1 MFTATEVQPARIIE
15 TRLSVIRRR
24 MQFDL
29 FLNQLARFGFWG
41 LILVG
46 ILLILNRFFPLPFP
60 MSLAI
65 PLPIAIGF
73 FTALCVSLLRRTD
86 IFAVARRVD
95 NRLNLKE
102 RLSTALDAS
111 KHGQSEDDLV
121 RLQTEDAAHVA
132 RAIVPAASF
141 PYTSP
146 PMLKWIPLAL
156 LLIASAFVIPR
167 MYEMPPPLTEAES
180 AAIVQAADAIESEL
194 NGIGDTELA
203 RKMRDTISELRDKDI
218 NVNQSQAELSRLRNE
233 VRAKK
238 SQIARG
244 LDTVAKTVSETDK
257 LTTHLK
263 GRTANEI
270 ASDLE
275 KIANQLE
282 TFTPAQR
289 AALETLLKKIAQR
302 LGENPDMQNFPD
314 QLSEIQTEEVSAEL
328 LKRIAQALV
337 QSTNEIAQLDRVLQ
351 QIKSNRRNIALAGID
366 FDRKTSGVPSG
377 GTGSGDDSDAAESQ
391 EAKTVTNP
399 PPFSPPSNNS
409 LTDFK
414 LTAPP
419 SDSQAFTQVYV
430 DEDPTGE
437 GEPTY
442 MPYREAHLHAR
453 QAYARAIERDEIPLK
468 YRAQVKAYLEAIANL
483 ESKDPP

>member
-1 MFTATEVQPARIIE
+1 MFTTAENQPVRIIE
-15 TRLSVIRRR
+15 NRLSEIRRR
-24 MQFDL
+24 MQFDM

-41 LILVG
+41 LVAAGMLLV
-46 ILLILNRFFPLPFP
+46 LNRFFPLPFP
-60 MSLAI
+60 VSLAV
-65 PLPIAIGF
+65 LLTIAVGF
-73 FTALCVSLLRRTD
+73 SLALCASLLRRTD

-102 RLSTALDAS
+102 RLSTALEAS
-111 KHGQSEDDLV
+111 QRGQSDDDLV

-146 PMLKWIPLAL
+146 PMLKWIPLGL
-156 LLIASAFVIPR
+156 MLIASAFVIPR

-238 SQIARG
+238 SQIESG

-282 TFTPAQR
+282 TFTPAER

-302 LGENPDMQNFPD
+302 LGENPDMQNLPD

-328 LKRIAQALV
+328 LKRIARALV

-351 QIKSNRRNIALAGID
+351 QIKSNRRSIALAGID
-366 FDRKTSGVPSG
+366 FDRKTSRVPSG

-399 PPFSPPSNNS
+399 PPFSPPSDNS
-409 LTDFK
+409 LTDLE

-437 GEPTY
+437 GEPAY